1 MNKEFL
7 TAFLYKKV
15 KIIRKNN
22 FFNMGI
28 LKSFDEK
35 GIYIDD
41 KKTGPLFIE
50 FNDIKEMCGAKK

>member
-7 TAFLYKKV
+7 DTLLYKKV

-28 LKSFDEK
+28 LISFDEK
-35 GIYIDD
+35 GIYINDRR
-41 KKTGPLFIE
+41 TGPLFIE
-50 FNDIKEMCGAKK
+50 FDDIKEMCGAKE